1 MTKMKAVIYTRTS
14 SSGPL
19 ESRQNTKR
27 QIVELEVY
35 AKSAKL
41 EVIKIYEEHQSGAKK
56 NSERLV
62 LSECVE
68 FCKKNHADILL
79 VSELSRLGRNAFEIL
94 SMVKELMDNAIN
106 VYIQKEQFTLLDT
119 SGKPSMIAPV
129 MLAVLGTCA
138 QIEREN
144 IQYRLN
150 SGRAQYVKNGGKLG
164 RKVGYRKP
172 TEKKEQEYSGVIRL
186 LQKNY
191 YTLREISKLTG
202 VSIST
207 VQRVKKDFF
216 LN

>member
-19 ESRQNTKR
+19 ESRQNTTR
-27 QIVELEVY
+27 QIVDLEDY
-35 AKSAKL
+35 AKSAEL
-41 EVIKIYEEHQSGAKK
+41 EVVKIYEEHQTGAKK

-79 VSELSRLGRNAFEIL
+79 LSELSRLGRNAFEIL
-94 SMVKELMDNAIN
+94 STVKDLMDNAIN
-106 VYIQKEQFTLLDT
+106 VYFQKEQFTLLDT

-207 VQRVKKDFF
+207 VQRVKKEFF

>member
-1 MTKMKAVIYTRTS
+1 MKAVIYTRTS

-19 ESRQNTKR
+19 ESRQNTTR
-27 QIVELEVY
+27 QIVDLEDY
-35 AKSAKL
+35 AKSAEL
-41 EVIKIYEEHQSGAKK
+41 EVVKIYEEHQTGAKK

-79 VSELSRLGRNAFEIL
+79 LSELSRLGRNAFEIL
-94 SMVKELMDNAIN
+94 STVKDLMDNAIN
-106 VYIQKEQFTLLDT
+106 VYFQKEQFTLLDT

-207 VQRVKKDFF
+207 VQRVKKEFF